1 MSKSGENKTIN
12 SRNSPAK
19 MRTGKGNQEEE
30 DYGEEDFNSKRE
42 GPSSNTTVHSNRGK
56 LFDLGDF

>member
-1 MSKSGENKTIN
+1 
-12 SRNSPAK
+12 